1 MSSVI
6 GDKKGVKRSA
16 TVIKGAVVDPTIDL
30 MFQPRGLIP
39 EIFDYNDAL
48 SENQISNMRERAV
61 QRAI

>member
-1 MSSVI
+1 
-6 GDKKGVKRSA
+6 
-16 TVIKGAVVDPTIDL
+16 VVDPTIDL

>member
-1 MSSVI
+1 VSSVN

-16 TVIKGAVVDPTIDL
+16 TVNKGAVVDPTIDS

-39 EIFDYNDAL
+39 EIFDFNDAL
-48 SENQISNMRERAV
+48 SENQISNMRERAI